1 MKNENNL
8 QTSKDCNRVTSR
20 IEISI
25 NMLSILCAHNSEIIL
40 LFNMSNI
47 LTVISNSEL
56 QTLIKV
62 DAYSL

>member
-8 QTSKDCNRVTSR
+8 QTSKDCSRVTSK

-56 QTLIKV
+56 
-62 DAYSL
+62 